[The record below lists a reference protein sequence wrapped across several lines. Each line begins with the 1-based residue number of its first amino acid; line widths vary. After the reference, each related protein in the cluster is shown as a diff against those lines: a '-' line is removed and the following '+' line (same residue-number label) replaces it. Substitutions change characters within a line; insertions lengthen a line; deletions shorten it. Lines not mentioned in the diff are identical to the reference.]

1 MTTTLSI
8 DHITV
13 TVRRSDRTRRLMLKL
28 DPLLGPVLVLPAK
41 ASLNDAQ
48 TFLLRHKLWLE
59 VRLAQAPG
67 RVAFA
72 PGASIP
78 ILGAPHTI
86 RHAPDARRGVWLDQ
100 GCIHVSGQ
108 PDHLPRRVSDFLKA
122 EALRLVRPMAFEMSA
137 AIGKTPTRI
146 TVRALKSRWGSC
158 SSARD
163 LSFSWRLILAPAEI
177 LTYVVAHEV
186 AHLAQMNH
194 SPAFWDVVGQLH
206 PGYRPHRRW
215 LKANGSD
222 LFRYGP

>member
-206 PGYRPHRRW
+206 PGYRQHRRW